1 MAGGAFPNVWPVNLA
16 IQDIRHGLAR
26 FALTVFGVSMLVTAT
41 VGMQGMYRGIVFE
54 ALLIIESI
62 GADLWVAEGG
72 RSGPFAEPSS
82 IPANL
87 DRRVAGVQGVAT
99 ARRFTNFN
107 QQYEILGRTIRLSA
121 VGIDFPTDTGDWIP
135 LIAGRN
141 FNAQHYEAIV
151 DRTSGLAVG
160 EVIRLHKND
169 YTIVGLTSGQ
179 VDMAGD
185 PMIYLTIQDAQEA
198 GFLLPSEAVL
208 LNRQAK
214 GRFRMGMPN
223 NSGITAVAVTLDAG
237 ADIDKVKEIVSNW
250 GDVTVLTRQEQHDML
265 LGSRLYKLRLQI
277 LAFTT
282 MTLVICCAVIALTI
296 YNMTVEKTR
305 QIALLK
311 LLGARDWLIAQ
322 MILMQALIIGVASF
336 ILGVTQSFI
345 IFPYFPRTVR
355 ILSYDL
361 AWIGAV
367 FLALSL
373 FASWFAIRKA
383 VSIRAQEV
391 LS

>member
-1 MAGGAFPNVWPVNLA
+1 MAAGAAGEARAVNLA
-16 IQDIRHGLAR
+16 LKDIRHSLTR

-87 DRRVAGVQGVAT
+87 DRRVAGVEGVAS
-99 ARRFTNFN
+99 ARRFTNYN
-107 QQYEILGRTIRLSA
+107 QQYNVQGKLVRLS
-121 VGIDFPTDTGDWIP
+121 VIGIDFPADTGDWIP
-135 LIAGRN
+135 LVGGRN
-141 FNAQHYEAIV
+141 FRAQHYEAIV
-151 DRTSGLAVG
+151 DRSSGLQVG
-160 EVIRLHKND
+160 DVIRLQKND
-169 YTIVGLTSGQ
+169 YTIVGLTRGQ

-185 PMIYLTIQDAQEA
+185 PMIYLTVQDAQEA
-198 GFLLPSEAVL
+198 GALLPSEAVL

-223 NSGITAVAVTLDAG
+223 NSGITAVAVTVDAG
-237 ADIDKVKEIVSNW
+237 ADLSAVQEKIRSW
-250 GDVTVLTRQEQHDML
+250 GDVTVLTREEQHDML
-265 LGSRLYKLRLQI
+265 LGGRLYKLRIQI
-277 LAFTT
+277 LSFTT
-282 MTLVICCAVIALTI
+282 MTLVICCAVIALTV
-296 YNMTVEKTR
+296 YNMTVEKSR

-311 LLGARDWLIAQ
+311 LIGAKDRLIAG
-322 MILMQALIIGVASF
+322 MILTQALIIGVASF
-336 ILGVTQSFI
+336 VVGVINSYI
-345 IFPYFPRTVR
+345 IFPFFPRTVR
-355 ILSYDL
+355 ILAPDL

-367 FLALSL
+367 FLLLSL

-383 VSIRAQEV
+383 MSIRAQEV
-391 LS
+391 LA

>member
-1 MAGGAFPNVWPVNLA
+1 
-16 IQDIRHGLAR
+16 
-26 FALTVFGVSMLVTAT
+26 
-41 VGMQGMYRGIVFE
+41 
-54 ALLIIESI
+54 
-62 GADLWVAEGG
+62 
-72 RSGPFAEPSS
+72 
-82 IPANL
+82 
-87 DRRVAGVQGVAT
+87 
-99 ARRFTNFN
+99 
-107 QQYEILGRTIRLSA
+107 
-121 VGIDFPTDTGDWIP
+121 
-135 LIAGRN
+135 
-141 FNAQHYEAIV
+141 
-151 DRTSGLAVG
+151 
-160 EVIRLHKND
+160 
-169 YTIVGLTSGQ
+169 
-179 VDMAGD
+179 
-185 PMIYLTIQDAQEA
+185 
-198 GFLLPSEAVL
+198 
-208 LNRQAK
+208 
-214 GRFRMGMPN
+214 
-223 NSGITAVAVTLDAG
+223 
-237 ADIDKVKEIVSNW
+237 
-250 GDVTVLTRQEQHDML
+250 ML

-311 LLGARDWLIAQ
+311 LLGAKDWLIAQ